1 MVGYVTRVDLGG
13 HNGGMGQFPV
23 PVPVYTRDDLIQS
36 DWSFEGS
43 HISLQHLDMSNQ
55 KKNGLTGTIPEDLW
69 KTMFFIT
76 LNLAGNSLT
85 GTIPSLVGDLNV
97 MKEFDL
103 SNNRLVGAIPS
114 EVGMLARVSVF
125 CCFIALT

>member
-1 MVGYVTRVDLGG
+1 
-13 HNGGMGQFPV
+13 
-23 PVPVYTRDDLIQS
+23 
-36 DWSFEGS
+36 
-43 HISLQHLDMSNQ
+43 MSYQ
-55 KKNGLTGTIPEDLW
+55 KKNGLTGTVPEDLW
-69 KTMFFIT
+69 RTQSFIT

-103 SNNRLVGAIPS
+103 SNNRLTGAIPS
-114 EVGMLARVSVF
+114 EVGNLAGKCNIC